1 MDKTEFARFVTIIRS
16 GYQKQDFLKDVDS
29 LSFWFSM
36 LKDLPFELAVTAL
49 QKHVAT
55 SKWLPS
61 VAEIRQ
67 CASEI
72 TLGEPRD
79 WSDEWL
85 SVIQAVRMYGYINE
99 KDALAT
105 LSPLTKGIVRQ
116 LGWKNICC
124 SEQNELTALR
134 ANFRMIYTQKAE
146 REKENASLPCDVS
159 GKISELSER
168 LSRQMQL
175 SSSEARMGAHDSHGE
190 DFRPK
195 RINSSNEK

>member
-1 MDKTEFARFVTIIRS
+1 MDKKEFARFVTIIRS
-16 GYQKQDFLKDVDS
+16 GYQKQDFLKDIDS

-36 LKDLPFELAVTAL
+36 LNDLPFELAIAAL
-49 QKHVAT
+49 KKHVAT

-72 TLGEPRD
+72 TQGEPRD

-85 SVIQAVRMYGYINE
+85 SVIQAVRMYGYMNE

-105 LSPLTKGIVRQ
+105 LAPLTKEIVRQ

-134 ANFRMIYTQKAE
+134 ANFRMIYEQKAE
-146 REKENASLPCDVS
+146 REKERSILPGDVQ
-159 GKISELSER
+159 KRIAELSETI
-168 LSRQMQL
+168 SKQIQ
-175 SSSEARMGAHDSHGE
+175 G
-190 DFRPK
+190 P
-195 RINSSNEK
+195 NE